1 MRSKQILIFLVAIFT
16 HHLCCAQISP
26 LDSCGIDTNPILNQ
40 YEITI
45 LDSLFF
51 SSYHTKKH
59 IIRDPKN
66 GFDIKGKKIAFYS
79 CTKNSNTKGNGLLS
93 KKDFFSL
100 CRPDFK
106 GHAGRGI
113 IPFTESEKIESK
125 GFDAVIIIDC
135 PYDQIKISY
144 LIKQLIKAPD

>member
-1 MRSKQILIFLVAIFT
+1 M
-16 HHLCCAQISP
+16 CNAQTIV
-26 LDSCGIDTNPILNQ
+26 LDSCGTNSNSILNQ

-51 SSYHTKKH
+51 SSYNTKKY
-59 IIRDPKN
+59 IKIDPKN
-66 GFDIKGKKIAFYS
+66 GFDFKGKKIAFYS
-79 CTKNSNTKGNGLLS
+79 CAKNSNTKENGLLS

-113 IPFTESEKIESK
+113 IIFNEGEIIESREY
-125 GFDAVIIIDC
+125 DAVILIDC
-135 PYDQIKISY
+135 PYPQKNQKI
-144 LIKQLIKAPD
+144 LIMQLIKASE